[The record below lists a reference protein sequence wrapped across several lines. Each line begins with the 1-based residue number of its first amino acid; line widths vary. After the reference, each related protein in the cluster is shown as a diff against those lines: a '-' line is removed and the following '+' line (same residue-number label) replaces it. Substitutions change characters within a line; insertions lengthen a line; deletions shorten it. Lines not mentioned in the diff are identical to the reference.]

1 MSSIFSQIISGKIPC
16 YKIAE
21 DDNNIAFLD
30 IFPISEG
37 HILVVPKKENDY
49 IFDLNSKAYSD
60 LWLFAKKVAAAQKK
74 VIKCNR
80 IGVSVVGLEVPHAH
94 IHLIPI
100 NNISDMEFSKP
111 KLKLSSKEFSLISR
125 KISEL
130 F

>member
-30 IFPISEG
+30 IFPISKG
-37 HILVVPKKENDY
+37 HILVVPKKETDY

-60 LWLFAKKVAAAQKK
+60 LWLFAKKVAIAQKK

-111 KLKLSSKEFSLISR
+111 KLKLSPKEFSRISR
-125 KISEL
+125 KIAEL